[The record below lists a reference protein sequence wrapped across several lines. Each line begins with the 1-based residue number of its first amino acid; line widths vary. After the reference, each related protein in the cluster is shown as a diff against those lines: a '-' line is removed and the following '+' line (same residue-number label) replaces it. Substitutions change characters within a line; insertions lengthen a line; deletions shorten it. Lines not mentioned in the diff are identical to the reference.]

1 MMMLNSPK
9 WYYLASELLLCIQS
23 RPEIRKNSSFS
34 AYEPG
39 GSREPNLDHETLVP
53 IDLNT

>member
-1 MMMLNSPK
+1 MMLNSPK